1 MRIPLVELAWVKA
14 QREKSGSKSQY
25 VITSIDQKE
34 TKRQTKNLNRKEYN
48 IRISQPL
55 QNHRS
60 MNDEFIF
67 SNDDIDNATK
77 NETQLQNEVEIGV
90 EEIGNA
96 QPNLRKSN
104 TRTRNRDFNITMIAE
119 SSLRFGVSAAAT
131 ASIINSTINCLANQG
146 FINIDYKY
154 LFCDKNKVLRAKN
167 VALNNATEENATLM
181 ENP

>member
-1 MRIPLVELAWVKA
+1 
-14 QREKSGSKSQY
+14 
-25 VITSIDQKE
+25 
-34 TKRQTKNLNRKEYN
+34 
-48 IRISQPL
+48 
-55 QNHRS
+55 